1 MTAFCAM
8 RSGLA
13 VALDAR
19 RPAIALEHA
28 GDASAVA
35 LEELVGVQDLVER
48 NGRPALAFRSVRG
61 RLLDRAHVRPL
72 VVDDDEQLEGG
83 VALGAGDADD
93 PRGLELAEHAD
104 VRARVVLAAHA
115 AVVSLGLLAQEAE
128 DVHLPTATVPTRPGR
143 GAPPRASC
151 QAKKPSRPAR
161 SSTCLWS
168 GLPTPR
174 PAAPSPRP
182 GRPPSG

>member
-28 GDASAVA
+28 GDASVVA

-48 NGRPALAFRSVRG
+48 SGRPALAFRSVRG

-143 GAPPRASC
+143 GALPGPTSQR
-151 QAKKPSRPAR
+151 KKPAWPPGPPP
-161 SSTCLWS
+161 CC
-168 GLPTPR
+168 GGGFPR
-174 PAAPSPRP
+174 PSP
-182 GRPPSG
+182 